1 MIHSRKTPIAY
12 VAAMAMLAWGCT
24 GQSSKESTE
33 SDTTMEESTANDG
46 QNQLTDQEK
55 AEGWVLLFD
64 GKTTQ
69 GWKGYNRD
77 DVPVA
82 WVVEDGALTLDTAK
96 LGSGGGDILTAGIYE
111 NFELRLEWKISP
123 NGNSGIIYNVV
134 EGEHPAT
141 YHTGPEMQVLDND
154 GHPDGKI
161 EKHRAGDLYDLVKSS
176 EEPVKPVG
184 QWNQVRLV
192 QQDGKIEHWLN
203 GVKVVEADMNSQ
215 EWKELV
221 AGSKF
226 NSMPDFGKSKKG
238 HIALQDH
245 GDKVW
250 YRNIKIKER

>member
-1 MIHSRKTPIAY
+1 MKKTYITYATAF
-12 VAAMAMLAWGCT
+12 AALAWGCT
-24 GQSSKESTE
+24 GQSTKN
-33 SDTTMEESTANDG
+33 EEEQKDSTAVETGANNG
-46 QNQLTDQEK
+46 QNQLSEQEK
-55 AEGWVLLFD
+55 AEGWVLLFN
-64 GKTTQ
+64 GQTTE

-82 WVVEDGALTLDTAK
+82 WVVEEGTLTLDTAK
-96 LGSGGGDILTAGIYE
+96 LGSGGGDIMTAAAYE
-111 NFELRLEWKISP
+111 DYELRLEWKISP

-161 EKHRAGDLYDLVKSS
+161 EKHRAGDLYDLIKSS

-184 QWNQVRLV
+184 EWNQVRLV
-192 QQDGKIEHWLN
+192 QKDGKIEHWLN
-203 GVKVVEADMNSQ
+203 GVKIVEVDTNTPQWA
-215 EWKELV
+215 ELI

-226 NSMPDFGKSKKG
+226 SSMPDFGKSQKG

-245 GDKVW
+245 GNKVW
-250 YRNIKIKER
+250 YRNIKLKQL

>member
-1 MIHSRKTPIAY
+1 MIKVKQTHIAY
-12 VAAMAMLAWGCT
+12 AAATAMLVWGCS
-24 GQSSKESTE
+24 GQTSKDNTE
-33 SDTTMEESTANDG
+33 SDTAMEETAGHDG
-46 QNQLTDQEK
+46 QNQLTEQEK

-64 GKTTQ
+64 GKSTA

-77 DVPVA
+77 DVPGA
-82 WVVEDGALTLDTAK
+82 WTVEDGTLTLDTAK
-96 LGSGGGDILTAGIYE
+96 LGSQGGDILTGKAYE
-111 NFELRLEWKISP
+111 NYELRLEWKISP

-161 EKHRAGDLYDLVKSS
+161 EKHRAGDLYDLIKSS

-184 QWNQVRLV
+184 EWNQVRLV
-192 QQDGKIEHWLN
+192 QKDGKIEHWLN
-203 GVKVVEADMNSQ
+203 GVKVVEADMKSDT
-215 EWKELV
+215 WKELV

-226 NSMPDFGKSKKG
+226 NSMPDFGKSTKG

-250 YRNIKIKER
+250 YRNIKIKEL